1 PVTLPPAYPNTL
13 RVWRDFSDSMDDS
26 TLEKIVDDLV
36 AEIARHK
43 EKIVGI
49 EIIRFADAGH
59 SIWQAVPE
67 RFIWGA
73 RPEIKAFQ
81 TDNENAPP
89 DAKMFKDASKEYRH
103 EQERRYNEEKARIL
117 GEYKARVDEQLKKF
131 KDYLLQRPS
140 VQAPCTQFAS
150 LAARMKKEDLPYN
163 LTITDG
169 WADCPDERD
178 GKISGV
184 DVRGKHVIIQIVR
197 HTDSQANDAEILQ
210 LEAFLRTLF
219 PSA

>member
-1 PVTLPPAYPNTL
+1 MNTNITLRTITSMQCKASLLLFGMLLLILNGCGAVGVDRRSSAAPPDPPSAVDPVTLPPAYPNTL

-81 TDNENAPP
+81 TDN
-89 DAKMFKDASKEYRH
+89 
-103 EQERRYNEEKARIL
+103 
-117 GEYKARVDEQLKKF
+117 
-131 KDYLLQRPS
+131 
-140 VQAPCTQFAS
+140 
-150 LAARMKKEDLPYN
+150 
-163 LTITDG
+163 
-169 WADCPDERD
+169 
-178 GKISGV
+178 
-184 DVRGKHVIIQIVR
+184 
-197 HTDSQANDAEILQ
+197 
-210 LEAFLRTLF
+210 
-219 PSA
+219 